1 MTEWRKYY
9 FKDIFQIIDGDRGV
23 NYPKQSDLYSEG
35 FCLFLNTGNV
45 TSSGFN
51 FEKNQFITKEKDKM
65 LRKGKLRRGDIVF
78 TTRGTVGN
86 VALYDDSI
94 PYENIRINSGMVILR
109 TNESV
114 ANKEFIFQI
123 LKSNYKKKL
132 ISPFIS
138 GSVQP
143 QLPIKDL
150 KEISLPLPPLPE
162 QKAIAEVLSSL
173 DDKIDLLTR
182 QNKTLEDLAQ
192 VYFRKWF
199 IEDASDKW
207 EVGKAEDY
215 FEIGIGKTPP
225 RKEEYWFSKNKNDV
239 VWVSI
244 SDMGKSGM
252 FIGDSSEYLTKDA
265 VKQFNIKCVPKGAIL
280 LSFKLTVGRV
290 AIALRELTTN
300 EAIAYFKYRNIF
312 EREYLYFYLKMF
324 DYYSLGSTSSI
335 AIAVNSKIIKA
346 MPIVMPDI
354 ETLKKYH
361 VVASPLFSKIEA
373 NTKQI
378 VVLQKLR
385 DTLLPKLISGEIRT
399 KM

>member
-1 MTEWRKYY
+1 MTGWKEEKLENIFYIVKEVYKPSNEHQYKYVGLEHIEQGTLRLNGWGYSNSVQSNKY
-9 FKDIFQIIDGDRGV
+9 FFKKDDI
-23 NYPKQSDLYSEG
+23 
-35 FCLFLNTGNV
+35 LF
-45 TSSGFN
+45 
-51 FEKNQFITKEKDKM
+51 
-65 LRKGKLRRGDIVF
+65 GKLRPYFRKVIKAPFDGVCSTDIWVCRAKKDF
-78 TTRGTVGN
+78 DQN
-86 VALYDDSI
+86 FLFYF
-94 PYENIRINSGMVILR
+94 L
-109 TNESV
+109 
-114 ANKEFIFQI
+114 ANQEFIDTANSTDEGTRMPRADWNY
-123 LKSNYKKKL
+123 LKKTTW
-132 ISPFIS
+132 II
-138 GSVQP
+138 
-143 QLPIKDL
+143 
-150 KEISLPLPPLPE
+150 PPLPE

>member
-1 MTEWRKYY
+1 MTEWRECKLKELADFNPDSLTAKSKLQFINYLDTGNITKGKIDKIQYFNLLTDKVPSRAKRIVKKNDIIYSAVRPNQEHYGIIKNPVENMVVSTGFVVLRAKEDKCYSDFLYY
-9 FKDIFQIIDGDRGV
+9 FLTL
-23 NYPKQSDLYSEG
+23 PE
-35 FCLFLNTGNV
+35 NTEYL
-45 TSSGFN
+45 S
-51 FEKNQFITKEKDKM
+51 
-65 LRKGKLRRGDIVF
+65 
-78 TTRGTVGN
+78 N
-86 VALYDDSI
+86 VAEDSTTAYPSI
-94 PYENIRINSGMVILR
+94 TPDIIMDMD
-109 TNESV
+109 
-114 ANKEFIFQI
+114 
-123 LKSNYKKKL
+123 
-132 ISPFIS
+132 IS
-138 GSVQP
+138 
-143 QLPIKDL
+143 
-150 KEISLPLPPLPE
+150 LPPLPE
-162 QKAIAEVLSSL
+162 QIAIAEVLSSL